1 MLSVKKDITSDNTN
15 TYSFLRK
22 IYNNSSSKINTSDN
36 IFVDS
41 SSYIQNKK
49 SIGVGKTNSTLMFK
63 SNNYKDIDRTLRRIR
78 SSGR

>member
-1 MLSVKKDITSDNTN
+1 MLSVKKDVTSDNTN

-22 IYNNSSSKINTSDN
+22 IYNISSSKINTSN
-36 IFVDS
+36 STYIDS

-63 SNNYKDIDRTLRRIR
+63 SNNNKDINRTLRRIR

>member
-22 IYNNSSSKINTSDN
+22 IYNISSSKINTSDN
-36 IFVDS
+36 LFVDS

-49 SIGVGKTNSTLMFK
+49 SLSVGKTNSTLMFK
-63 SNNYKDIDRTLRRIR
+63 TNNYKDINRTLRRIR